1 MKRYG
6 LKKGDRVRAVLKR
19 PELGV
24 SSVWTVIRENK
35 KSLCIEQPYIEA
47 GCLYP
52 KSEIH
57 KIQEIQS
64 MAKVPSKNG
73 SDGWVQLTGPQ
84 EEDAPLVKWGEPGQV
99 VEGALVSMRYISI
112 KGRQTLRVELRTDF
126 VTDSRVCLLASGLLE
141 KILINTEIPEGTMI
155 RITHTGSRETSA
167 GHQMRLFDVAV
178 KS

>member
-1 MKRYG
+1 MKQYG
-6 LKKGDRVRAVLKR
+6 LQKGNRVRAVLKR
-19 PELGV
+19 PELGL

-35 KSLCIEQPYIEA
+35 KTVCIEQSYIEA

-52 KSEIH
+52 KSQIE
-57 KIQEIQS
+57 EIQS

-73 SDGWVQLTGPQ
+73 NDGWVQLTGPQ

-126 VTDSRVCLLASGLLE
+126 VTDSRVCLLASPFLE

-155 RITHTGSRETSA
+155 RIAHIGFRETSA
-167 GHQMRLFDVAV
+167 GHQMRLFDVSV